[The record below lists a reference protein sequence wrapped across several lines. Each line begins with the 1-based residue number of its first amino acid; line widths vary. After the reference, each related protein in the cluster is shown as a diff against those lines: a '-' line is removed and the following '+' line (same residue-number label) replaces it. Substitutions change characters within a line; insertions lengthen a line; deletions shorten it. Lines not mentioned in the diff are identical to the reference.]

1 MTAPIQLE
9 NERMLRS
16 ALWYAKIGLHVF
28 PLYEPSAPGVCSC
41 SKGPACGNVGK
52 HPRTPKGLL
61 NATTDPEQITE
72 WWRRWPRANVAIATG
87 PSGLVVVDIDPRNG
101 GDENLAELESR
112 YGELPET
119 PTAITGSC
127 GQHYLFK
134 RPPTETHLKS
144 MTIRLGVD
152 VKADGG
158 YIVAAPSLHTS
169 GQTYA
174 WDAGR
179 RLEDVAPALLPEWIT
194 RMISVEDR
202 APATASGS
210 VADGFLGAAFEAAG
224 WLGRSL
230 DATKA
235 AAQCPWED
243 EHTSGTRYD
252 SSTVVFAPIEGKR
265 VGKFHCS
272 HAHCQNRT
280 LDDVLRALPDDAKR
294 AARAR
299 LKLDPD
305 YEPRDSTPTPPTVT
319 DQPAPWQ
326 VALRH
331 NDKGQLTRDIGN
343 LVVLLTNLEEWSG
356 TLEYDEFADAAYWAR
371 PVPPMPGLAAPQ
383 PGDPLADHHYAY
395 VHHWFAKYRGVAFA
409 KDSVRDAMVA
419 ASRHRTRHPLRDYL
433 EALTWDGTRRIPTW
447 LSRYLGTD
455 DTDYTRTVGQKWL
468 VSAVARV
475 LRPGCQADHLL
486 VLEGSQGRGKSS
498 AVRILGGE
506 HYLGALPDI
515 RTKDAAQALQGK
527 WIVEIGELDAFKGA
541 AGTRVKDW
549 ITQTEDHYRPA
560 YGRFT
565 VTRRRQQVF
574 IGTTNEDHYLS
585 DHTGARRF
593 WPVQCA
599 RSVDLDALRAD
610 RDQLWAEAVE
620 AYHSGLPW
628 WPEPGELE
636 DIQEAQEE
644 RQVVDAWE
652 DRVLA
657 WAAVH
662 DAFSVADVLEGALDL
677 KPEKWDRGAQTRVG
691 AILARAGLR
700 THRVSRAGRRVR
712 LYKCSE
718 LPAEVGQG
726 ESE

>member
-1 MTAPIQLE
+1 M
-9 NERMLRS
+9 
-16 ALWYAKIGLHVF
+16 
-28 PLYEPSAPGVCSC
+28 
-41 SKGPACGNVGK
+41 
-52 HPRTPKGLL
+52 
-61 NATTDPEQITE
+61 
-72 WWRRWPRANVAIATG
+72 
-87 PSGLVVVDIDPRNG
+87 
-101 GDENLAELESR
+101 
-112 YGELPET
+112 
-119 PTAITGSC
+119 
-127 GQHYLFK
+127 
-134 RPPTETHLKS
+134 
-144 MTIRLGVD
+144 
-152 VKADGG
+152 
-158 YIVAAPSLHTS
+158 
-169 GQTYA
+169 
-174 WDAGR
+174 
-179 RLEDVAPALLPEWIT
+179 
-194 RMISVEDR
+194 
-202 APATASGS
+202 
-210 VADGFLGAAFEAAG
+210 
-224 WLGRSL
+224 
-230 DATKA
+230 
-235 AAQCPWED
+235 PWED
-243 EHTSGTRYD
+243 EHTSGARYD

-305 YEPRDSTPTPPTVT
+305 YEPRESTPTPPTVT

-395 VHHWFAKYRGVAFA
+395 VHHWFAKYRGVAFS

-468 VSAVARV
+468 VSAVARA

-506 HYLGALPDI
+506 HYLGTLPDI

-527 WIVEIGELDAFKGA
+527 WIVEIGELDALRGA

-574 IGTTNEDHYLS
+574 IGTTNEDHRRPHRRASLLAVSALAPSTSTPSAPTVTSSGLS
-585 DHTGARRF
+585 RRG
-593 WPVQCA
+593 
-599 RSVDLDALRAD
+599 
-610 RDQLWAEAVE
+610 
-620 AYHSGLPW
+620 YHSGLPW
-628 WPEPGELE
+628 WPEPGSSKTS
-636 DIQEAQEE
+636 
-644 RQVVDAWE
+644 RRPRRSGRWSTPGGQVS
-652 DRVLA
+652 
-657 WAAVH
+657 WATVH
-662 DAFSVADVLEGALDL
+662 DSFSIADVLEALSTSS
-677 KPEKWDRGAQTRVG
+677 PRSGTAAHRPG
-691 AILARAGLR
+691 SGPSSLAPDSAPTESLGL
-700 THRVSRAGRRVR
+700 VVA
-712 LYKCSE
+712 
-718 LPAEVGQG
+718 
-726 ESE
+726 